1 MPWGD
6 MTEPFYAGT
15 FCHRL
20 DEKNRVTI
28 PAKWRLMG
36 TKMTHISPGPIP
48 KAILS
53 SIRPK
58 KSAPIARKNQ
68 PNPRI
73 QSGRTN
79 HFTPTLRSRPS
90 ARSRFTG
97 SAKTPEEL
105 LKTAHIETD
114 VILIGLGDRINI
126 QAKSAYDS
134 ETSQKVNLLEL
145 MKEVGYD
152 RERTVSLGW
161 AGILRRAYSGL
172 KK

>member
-1 MPWGD
+1 MGQNGAKWDAMGEI

-28 PAKWRLMG
+28 PAKWRFNGDENDAYLAWPHPEG
-36 TKMTHISPGPIP
+36 HIVLYPPQKVRQLREKISQIPESNPAGQTILRRLFGAAHQLGPD
-48 KAILS
+48 S
-53 SIRPK
+53 
-58 KSAPIARKNQ
+58 Q
-68 PNPRI
+68 
-73 QSGRTN
+73 GR
-79 HFTPTLRSRPS
+79 L
-90 ARSRFTG
+90 
-97 SAKTPEEL
+97 KLPEEL

-145 MKEVGYD
+145 MKEVG
-152 RERTVSLGW
+152 L
-161 AGILRRAYSGL
+161 
-172 KK
+172 